1 MSAYAALANNNASS
15 VGSAGAESPLPAAVS
30 KSRQQ
35 IYNNAVAAATAAVEA
50 AAAAAS
56 SSVTS
61 YNEKKNLYNAAI
73 KALQAVTDFEQSY
86 VMPLGF
92 KGDKISRGSAGF
104 GYLLKRNTT
113 NNTKKASKTYANF
126 AYGFPTKYY
135 RVFGANT
142 SRVQGEVDKLLAQLE
157 LITDSREK
165 RDSAKVEMAEKERLR
180 VAAEKA
186 RKALEEQQKMNL
198 FLAQRA
204 QRRSGVAFVGS
215 QTNLARRQENAAMAE
230 QIRIDKLLKNAAAE
244 VNREYTQEE
253 LNFLENYNIFK
264 KFSDIPPETQ
274 KRLLNAAK
282 ATVSVKRGPRTLGK
296 TAGRYFNIAS
306 YRLGRG
312 SKPENK
318 FKAAYMGSP
327 ANRGATRKLAQPA
340 APKAANAPKVAN
352 ARPGFFSGLLSR
364 FGTRKNPS
372 PNRAPLLASALAN
385 ASA

>member
-1 MSAYAALANNNASS
+1 
-15 VGSAGAESPLPAAVS
+15 
-30 KSRQQ
+30 
-35 IYNNAVAAATAAVEA
+35 
-50 AAAAAS
+50 
-56 SSVTS
+56 
-61 YNEKKNLYNAAI
+61 
-73 KALQAVTDFEQSY
+73 
-86 VMPLGF
+86 
-92 KGDKISRGSAGF
+92 
-104 GYLLKRNTT
+104 
-113 NNTKKASKTYANF
+113 
-126 AYGFPTKYY
+126 
-135 RVFGANT
+135 
-142 SRVQGEVDKLLAQLE
+142 LLAQLE
-157 LITDSREK
+157 LITDSKEK
-165 RDSAKVEMAEKERLR
+165 RDMAKVELAEKQRLL

-215 QTNLARRQENAAMAE
+215 QNNLTRRQENAAMAE
-230 QIRIDKLLKNAAAE
+230 RNRIDKLLRNAAAE
-244 VNREYTQEE
+244 VNREYTQAE
-253 LNFLENYNIFK
+253 LDFLDNYSDMYK
-264 KFSDIPPETQ
+264 KFNDIPPETQ

-327 ANRGATRKLAQPA
+327 ATRGVTRKLAQPA
-340 APKAANAPKVAN
+340 APKAANATPKAAS
-352 ARPGFFSGLLSR
+352 ARPGFFSGLFSR

-372 PNRAPLLASALAN
+372 PTESFGSLIAGKGENNRAPLLASALAN